1 MPVKDLLQKPLSYI
15 ASQIRRSIKEQGSRE
30 QVEAYASLIRLDPAN
45 RAPPFFGDSSM
56 HLFMFSNWQ
65 KTNMYGIDL
74 SAATVTPRRTPLTPS
89 YVQSVQGPYNFSDG
103 IIIVGKDAEG
113 NYWFS
118 GYRAKGLWGMMETKM
133 KEEVI

>member
-1 MPVKDLLQKPLSYI
+1 
-15 ASQIRRSIKEQGSRE
+15 
-30 QVEAYASLIRLDPAN
+30 
-45 RAPPFFGDSSM
+45 M

-65 KTNMYGIDL
+65 KGNMFRVNL
-74 SAATVTPRRTPLTPS
+74 MAATVAPRQTPLRPS

-113 NYWFS
+113 NYWLS
-118 GYRAKGLWGMMETKM
+118 GYRAKGLWDMMEKEM